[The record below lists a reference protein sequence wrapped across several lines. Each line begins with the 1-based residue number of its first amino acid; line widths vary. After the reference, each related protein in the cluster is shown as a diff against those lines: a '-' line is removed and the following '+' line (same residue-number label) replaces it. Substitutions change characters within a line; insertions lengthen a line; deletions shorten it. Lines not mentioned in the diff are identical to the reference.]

1 MINMILVHLHGLILK
16 ESLILLILQMIGCL
30 QSSKIG
36 LHKINITHTFVFLM
50 LIQWVKTNFMNIQL
64 IRKIKLIFQAI
75 FKHLRL
81 IFSKDIMKKINF
93 KIKIIKNSK
102 IISEKKSILLTKA
115 YQECLLD
122 LLIGL
127 IIQQINIMLNFLW
140 VNS

>member
-1 MINMILVHLHGLILK
+1 
-16 ESLILLILQMIGCL
+16 
-30 QSSKIG
+30 
-36 LHKINITHTFVFLM
+36 M